1 MLTLMSDS
9 TNTKTL
15 MLQAHLKRHLL
26 PLRLPINLLNL
37 KRITNQTLYS

>member
-26 PLRLPINLLNL
+26 PP
-37 KRITNQTLYS
+37 KATH